1 MKAQVFVPL
10 YDDLMYDHPELI
22 EGPICAFDPDGI
34 VVFTSDD
41 YARGG
46 PAKINAKGKPL
57 SDMGFKAVSS
67 S

>member
-1 MKAQVFVPL
+1 VKAQVFVPL

-41 YARGG
+41 YGPGG
-46 PAKINAKGKPL
+46 PAKMNAKGKSL
-57 SDMGFKAVSS
+57 RDLGFKVASS